1 MRVFMLSVTLC
12 ASCCFG
18 CGDSSTNSGKTAS
31 RTMRTNGHSD
41 EVPGPQTEP
50 NLTTSSKSERDQP
63 DATTADEVSVQVA
76 DRAGFDAVIAK
87 HKGQVV
93 LVDYWATWCAP
104 CRKNF
109 PHTVELSRHYKSQ
122 GLAVVS
128 VAFDDEED
136 QAKVEQFLVG
146 QQARFVNLRSQGGA
160 SDESFEAFD
169 IPGGALPCLRLYDR
183 SGKLRKTFAIDPDA
197 DKQFTFD
204 DVEAAIT
211 ELLAESP
218 KNL

>member
-1 MRVFMLSVTLC
+1 MRVFMLSVVLC
-12 ASCCFG
+12 VSCCLG

-50 NLTTSSKSERDQP
+50 DLTTRSKIETAQP
-63 DATTADEVSVQVA
+63 GTTTADEVSVQGT

-87 HKGQVV
+87 HKGKVV
-93 LVDYWATWCAP
+93 LVDYWATWCLP
-104 CRKNF
+104 CRKKF
-109 PHTVELSRHYKSQ
+109 PRTVELSRHYKSQ

-128 VAFDDEED
+128 VSFDDDEKQE
-136 QAKVEQFLVG
+136 KVERFLVE
-146 QQARFVNLRSQGGA
+146 QQATFVNLRSQGGE
-160 SDESFEAFD
+160 SDESFDAFD
-169 IPGGALPCLRLYDR
+169 IPGRALPCLRLFDR
-183 SGKLRKTFAIDPDA
+183 SGKLRKTFAMDPDA

-204 DVEAAIT
+204 EVEAAIT
-211 ELLAESP
+211 ELLEESP

>member
-1 MRVFMLSVTLC
+1 MRVFILTVALC
-12 ASCCFG
+12 ASCCLG
-18 CGDSSTNSGKTAS
+18 CGDSSTSSGKTDS
-31 RTMRTNGHSD
+31 RAFRPNGHSD
-41 EVPGPQTEP
+41 EVPGPQSEPDLSTNSQTE
-50 NLTTSSKSERDQP
+50 TDKP

-104 CRKNF
+104 CRKKF
-109 PHTVELSRHYKSQ
+109 PHTVELSRQYKLQ

-128 VAFDDEED
+128 VAFDDKED
-136 QAKVEQFLVG
+136 QAKVEQFLVE
-146 QQARFVNLRSQGGA
+146 QQATFVNLRSQGGA

-169 IPGGALPCLRLYDR
+169 IPGGALPCLRVFDR

-197 DKQFTFD
+197 DTQFTFD

-211 ELLAESP
+211 ELLDESP